1 MSRTESQK
9 LSQQRYNDKN
19 YDRLAILLK
28 KGKRDEY
35 KEAAKLRG
43 LGLAELVRNS
53 VEEYIANHKVGE

>member
-1 MSRTESQK
+1 MARTESQK

-35 KEAAKLRG
+35 KKAAKLRG
-43 LGLAELVRNS
+43 LGLAELVRTS
-53 VEEYIANHKVGE
+53 VEEYIANHKVE